1 MPEYRRS
8 EQIREGLTQ
17 IAIMSKRKELH
28 YVVRL
33 LISYIGFY
41 RKPPSFG
48 GYPEGGRLILSTRFL
63 YLLYLVYPIELA

>member
-1 MPEYRRS
+1 
-8 EQIREGLTQ
+8 
-17 IAIMSKRKELH
+17 MSKRKELH

-48 GYPEGGRLILSTRFL
+48 GYPEAERLILSTRFL